1 MARSSAKPAT
11 SITATSITAATHGA
25 SPTGAQAIDR
35 AGALLVSILDSG
47 TASDRP
53 PHVATL
59 ARTHDLPK
67 STTSRLLSALERQGL
82 IQRDRDGAFHP
93 GPVITRYAR
102 SGQGESA
109 LATELRPI
117 LQHLALESGETVNL
131 AIAGAQYVDLIDQID
146 GRYLLGARNW
156 VGTPVPY
163 HASALGKIFMAFGVT
178 EIPVGR
184 LEKRTPLTITSHES
198 LSAELAQVRTRGFAT
213 IVDELEEG
221 LTAIALPLFDGAHR
235 VIAAISVSGPTS
247 RLSGG
252 TVNEIVKMMIKAIG
266 QPGEAG
272 AA

>member
-1 MARSSAKPAT
+1 MASSAFSGSTPN
-11 SITATSITAATHGA
+11 
-25 SPTGAQAIDR
+25 PTGAQSIDR
-35 AGALLVSILDSG
+35 AGALLVSILDSA
-47 TASDRP
+47 TASGRP

-59 ARTHDLPK
+59 ARAHDLPK

-117 LQHLALESGETVNL
+117 LQHLAHETGETVNL
-131 AIAGAQYVDLIDQID
+131 AIAGSQYVDLIDQID

-163 HASALGKIFMAFGVT
+163 HASALGKIFMAFEVT
-178 EIPVGR
+178 QIPTGQ
-184 LEKRTPLTITSHES
+184 LEKRTPFTLTSHDS
-198 LSAELAQVRTRGFAT
+198 LLAELAKVRKQGFAT

-221 LTAIALPLFDGAHR
+221 LTAIALPLFDSAHQ
-235 VIAAISVSGPTS
+235 VIAAISVSGPSS
-247 RLSGG
+247 RLGDS
-252 TVNEIVKMMIKAIG
+252 TVKEIVQKMIKAIG
-266 QPGEAG
+266 QPGKAG

>member
-1 MARSSAKPAT
+1 MASSAAKPAA
-11 SITATSITAATHGA
+11 SLAAAPSAT
-25 SPTGAQAIDR
+25 SPTGAQSIDR

-47 TASDRP
+47 TASGRP

-109 LATELRPI
+109 LATELHPI
-117 LQHLALESGETVNL
+117 LARLAQESGETVNL
-131 AIAGAQYVDLIDQID
+131 AVAGAQFVDLIDQVD

-156 VGTPVPY
+156 IGTPVPY
-163 HASALGKIFMAFGVT
+163 HASALGKIFMAYGVT
-178 EIPVGR
+178 EIPSGR
-184 LEKRTPLTITSHES
+184 LEKRTPFTLTSQES
-198 LSAELAQVRTRGFAT
+198 LRAELAKVRAEGFAT

-221 LTAIALPLFDGAHR
+221 LTAIALPVFDSAQR
-235 VIAAISVSGPTS
+235 VVAAISISGPSS
-247 RLSGG
+247 RLSSN
-252 TVNEIVKMMIKAIG
+252 TINEIVQKMIKAIG
-266 QPGEAG
+266 LPGKAG